1 MSRMMTWTR
10 RALPLALLGRPAAL
24 LGKERVREKH
34 VKSDTPRRGLAATG
48 LVGLLMAGGVLADAP
63 ADTGSLQEIV
73 VTAQRRSEKLEDVPM
88 SIQAF
93 SQASLDQQGLRSVD
107 DLTRVAPGVTF
118 LRNGM
123 SSSGNYNDE
132 DSDISIR
139 GIDSTAGA
147 ATTGIYVDDTPIQTR
162 HLNFGTVNP
171 YPALFDLERVEVLKG
186 PQGTLFGAGS
196 EGGTIRFITPEPSLH
211 TYSAYARAEFGQI
224 DGGGEN
230 YEAGLAVG
238 GPIID
243 GVLGFRVSASFR
255 EDGGWVDRVTYT
267 PPPVNASGLY
277 VGNPTVTGTAEKN
290 ANWHDTQT
298 FRAALKWQ
306 PVDGLSVDPSIYIQ
320 TLHINDTGAYWLN
333 ISDPGNNVYN
343 NGNAQRDPSTD
354 PWYLGSLKVTWEQ
367 PWATIVSNTSY
378 FDRQQ
383 HSVSDYSQWYDTVFL
398 GIVYPTSPN
407 EFNNSYFTDRQNN
420 FNEEIR
426 ASSVDPHAVL
436 QWTAGLFYTHTN
448 ENSTEYV
455 YAPIGCANNCPLTA
469 AGFPSDTLVY
479 LQPRFS
485 MLDKQAA
492 VFGELS
498 WKITDVL
505 KFTAGLRYSDLQ
517 YYGVVQEIEQGSFG
531 SLNVNTPSSGSSRPL
546 TPRFVLN
553 YQPDPD
559 SLYYASAAKGF
570 RPGGINTTLPANC
583 FTGTGVSPQ
592 AAAAPFS
599 SDSLWQ
605 YELGFKDTLLD
616 HRLTVNA
623 AVYYI
628 KWKNIQQF
636 IYLACGLGL
645 DYNTGEVTGKGG
657 DLEIAW
663 RALDSLTLGLT
674 ASYTDS
680 SFDDNV
686 VLGTSDRVVTAGD
699 HLQASPWNIDVNAEY
714 VWTASAIKPYLRLD
728 YQYATAQR
736 SLIPYTDPSNLP
748 NADASLPGLPEI
760 RVLNLR
766 AGVRLNGFDVSL
778 FANNALNYHTPIFVS
793 RDLNGPAYGYPNYDT
808 NYFGRG
814 YAPLTYGVTMTYR
827 Y

>member
-1 MSRMMTWTR
+1 MRSDARIKP
-10 RALPLALLGRPAAL
+10 RASGRTGNT
-24 LGKERVREKH
+24 GK
-34 VKSDTPRRGLAATG
+34 KSAPRRIVAAAGFLSVLAAFPG
-48 LVGLLMAGGVLADAP
+48 FADVPADA
-63 ADTGSLQEIV
+63 GELGEIV
-73 VTAQRRSEKLEDVPM
+73 VTAQRRAERLMDVPM

-93 SQASLDQQGLRSVD
+93 SQQTLDQQGVRSVD

-139 GIDSTAGA
+139 GIDSAAGA
-147 ATTGIYVDDTPIQTR
+147 ATTGIYIDDTPIQTR

-171 YPALFDLERVEVLKG
+171 YPALFDLDRVEVLKG

-196 EGGTIRFITPEPSLH
+196 EGGTVRFITPEPSLT
-211 TYSAYARAEFGQI
+211 TYSGYARAEYGKI
-224 DGGGEN
+224 DGGGNN
-230 YEAGLAVG
+230 YEAGAAFG

-255 EDGGWVDRVTYT
+255 EDGGWVNRVNYT
-267 PPPVNASGLY
+267 RPPSTLDPATFATLY
-277 VGNPTVTGTAEKN
+277 SGNPVVTGTTEKN

-306 PVDGLSVDPSIYIQ
+306 PVDGLTVEPSIYLQ

-333 ISDPGNNVYN
+333 MSNPSDNVYN

-354 PWYLGSLKVTWEQ
+354 PWYLGSLKVSWNL

-383 HSVSDYSQWYDTVFL
+383 HSVSDYSQWFDTVFFYNQ
-398 GIVYPTSPN
+398 YPPVGEVNS
-407 EFNNSYFTDRQNN
+407 SYFTDHQNN

-426 ASSVDPHAVL
+426 VSSVDSNARL

-448 ENSTEYV
+448 EDSTEYV
-455 YAPIGCANNCPLTA
+455 VSNAACAGGTCPVSQPGLP
-469 AGFPSDTLVY
+469 AGEETY

-492 VFGELS
+492 IFGEVS
-498 WKITDVL
+498 YKFTDVL

-517 YYGVVQEIEQGSFG
+517 YYGVVQEQEQGLFG
-531 SLNVNTPSSGSSRPL
+531 TLNVNTPSSGSSRPV

-553 YQPDPD
+553 YQPNTDT
-559 SLYYASAAKGF
+559 LFYASAAKGF
-570 RPGGINTTLPANC
+570 RPGGINTTLPDNC
-583 FTGTGVSPQ
+583 FNGTGVSPQ

-605 YELGFKDTLLD
+605 YEIGTKDSLLD
-616 HRLTVNA
+616 HRMTVSA
-623 AVYYI
+623 AIYYI

-636 IYLACGLGL
+636 IYLACGLGI

-657 DLEIAW
+657 DIEIQW
-663 RALDSLTLGLT
+663 RALDALTLGVT
-674 ASYTDS
+674 ASYTDA

-699 HLQASPWNIDVNAEY
+699 HLQASPWNLDLNGEY
-714 VWTASAIKPYLRLD
+714 VWTVNDIKPYLRLD
-728 YQYATAQR
+728 YQFANAQR
-736 SLIPYTDPSNLP
+736 SLIPYTDPDNNP
-748 NADASLPGLPEI
+748 NADATLPGLPET

-766 AGVRLNGFDVSL
+766 AGVRLNGVDVSL

-793 RDLNGPAYGYPNYDT
+793 RDFNAPAYGLPNLDT

-814 YAPLTYGVTMTYR
+814 YAPRTVGVTATYKF
-827 Y
+827 

>member
-1 MSRMMTWTR
+1 MRSKNLKLCLLPIAVASQLAWPAMSM
-10 RALPLALLGRPAAL
+10 
-24 LGKERVREKH
+24 
-34 VKSDTPRRGLAATG
+34 AATG
-48 LVGLLMAGGVLADAP
+48 D
-63 ADTGSLQEIV
+63 ADTASNGGLEEIV
-73 VTAQRRSEKLEDVPM
+73 VTAQRRAERLMDVPM

-93 SQASLDQQGLRSVD
+93 SQQTLDQQGVRSVD

-139 GIDSTAGA
+139 GIDSSAGA

-196 EGGTIRFITPEPSLH
+196 EGGTVRFITPEPSLT
-211 TYSAYARAEFGQI
+211 TYSGYARAEYGKI
-224 DGGGEN
+224 DGGGNN
-230 YEAGLAVG
+230 YEAGAAFG
-238 GPIID
+238 GPLID

-255 EDGGWVDRVTYT
+255 EDGGWVNRVDYNR
-267 PPPVNASGLY
+267 PPSTIDPSGSTIY
-277 VGNPTVTGTAEKN
+277 SGNPVITGTTEKN
-290 ANWHDTQT
+290 ANWRDTQT

-306 PVDGLSVDPSIYIQ
+306 PIDGLSVEPSIYVQ
-320 TLHINDTGAYWLN
+320 TLHINDTAAYWLN
-333 ISDPGNNVYN
+333 ISNPSDNVYN

-354 PWYLGSLKVTWEQ
+354 PWYLGSIKVTWNQ

-378 FDRQQ
+378 FSRQQ
-383 HSVSDYSQWYDTVFL
+383 HSVSDYSQWFDTVFFL
-398 GIVYPTSPN
+398 TEYPPVGQVNT
-407 EFNNSYFTDRQNN
+407 SYFTDHQNN

-426 ASSVDPHAVL
+426 ASSVDSSARL

-448 ENSTEYV
+448 EDSTEYV
-455 YAPIGCANNCPLTA
+455 VSDGACAGGICPTNVPGLP
-469 AGFPSDTLVY
+469 AGEVTY
-479 LQPRFS
+479 IQPRFS

-492 VFGELS
+492 IFGEAT
-498 WKITDVL
+498 WKFTDVL

-517 YYGVVQEIEQGSFG
+517 YFGVVQEQEQGLFG
-531 SLNVNTPSSGSSRPL
+531 TLNVNTPSSGSSRPV

-553 YQPDPD
+553 YQPNSDT
-559 SLYYASAAKGF
+559 LVYASAAKGF
-570 RPGGINTTLPANC
+570 RPGGINTTLPDAC
-583 FTGTGVSPQ
+583 FKNTGVSPE

-605 YELGFKDTLLD
+605 YEIGTKDSLFD
-616 HRLTVNA
+616 HRMTVKA
-623 AVYYI
+623 AIYYI

-636 IYLACGLGL
+636 IYLACGLGI

-657 DLEIAW
+657 DLEIQW
-663 RALDSLTLGLT
+663 RPLDALTLGIT

-686 VLGTSDRVVTAGD
+686 VLGTSDTVVTAGD
-699 HLQASPWNIDVNAEY
+699 HLQASPWNLDLNAEY
-714 VWTASAIKPYLRLD
+714 VWTASDVKPYLRLD
-728 YQYATAQR
+728 YQFATPQR
-736 SLIPYTDPSNLP
+736 SLIPYTDPANGANS
-748 NADASLPGLPEI
+748 DFTLPGLPEI

-766 AGVRLNGFDVSL
+766 AGVRLNGVDVSL

-793 RDLNGPAYGYPNYDT
+793 RDFNAPAYGLPNLDT

-814 YAPLTYGVTMTYR
+814 YAPRTVGVTATYR
-827 Y
+827 F

>member
-1 MSRMMTWTR
+1 MRSDATIKLKASGAKGNTGKTSAPPRIV
-10 RALPLALLGRPAAL
+10 AAAWFL
-24 LGKERVREKH
+24 
-34 VKSDTPRRGLAATG
+34 SMLAAFPG
-48 LVGLLMAGGVLADAP
+48 FADSP
-63 ADTGSLQEIV
+63 ADTGELGEIV
-73 VTAQRRSEKLEDVPM
+73 VTAQRRAERLMDVPM

-93 SQASLDQQGLRSVD
+93 SQESLDQQGVRSVD

-139 GIDSTAGA
+139 GIDSAAGA

-171 YPALFDLERVEVLKG
+171 YPALFDLDRIEVLKG

-196 EGGTIRFITPEPSLH
+196 EGGTVRFITPEPSLT
-211 TYSAYARAEFGQI
+211 TYSGYARAEYGSI
-224 DGGGEN
+224 DGGGSN
-230 YEAGLAVG
+230 YEAGAAFG

-243 GVLGFRVSASFR
+243 GVLGFRISASFR
-255 EDGGWVDRVTYT
+255 EDGGWVNRVDYT
-267 PPPVNASGLY
+267 RPPSTIDPASGATLY
-277 VGNPTVTGTAEKN
+277 SGNPVVTDTTEKN

-306 PVDGLSVDPSIYIQ
+306 PVDGLTVEPSIYMQ
-320 TLHINDTGAYWLN
+320 TLHINDTAAYWLN
-333 ISDPGNNVYN
+333 ISDPSDNVYN

-354 PWYLGSLKVTWEQ
+354 PWYLGSFKVSWNL

-383 HSVSDYSQWYDTVFL
+383 HSVSDYSQWFDTVFFYNQ
-398 GIVYPTSPN
+398 YPPVGQVNS
-407 EFNNSYFTDRQNN
+407 SYFTDHQNN

-426 ASSVDPHAVL
+426 LSSADSSARL

-448 ENSTEYV
+448 EDSTEYV
-455 YAPIGCANNCPLTA
+455 VSEAACAGGLCPTNVPGLPPGEET
-469 AGFPSDTLVY
+469 Y
-479 LQPRFS
+479 IQPRFS

-492 VFGELS
+492 IFGEAS
-498 WKITDVL
+498 YKFTDVL

-517 YYGVVQEIEQGSFG
+517 YYGVVQEQEQGLFG
-531 SLNVNTPSSGSSRPL
+531 TLNVNTPSSGSSRPV

-553 YQPDPD
+553 YQPDTD

-570 RPGGINTTLPANC
+570 RPGGINTTLPNAC
-583 FTGTGVSPQ
+583 FAGTGVSPQ

-605 YELGFKDTLLD
+605 YEIGTKDSLFD
-616 HRLTVNA
+616 RRMTVSA
-623 AVYYI
+623 AIYYI

-636 IYLACGLGL
+636 VYLACGLGI

-657 DLEIAW
+657 DLEIQW
-663 RALDSLTLGLT
+663 RPLDALTLGVT
-674 ASYTDS
+674 ASYTDA

-686 VLGTSDRVVTAGD
+686 VLGTSDRIVTSGD
-699 HLQASPWNIDVNAEY
+699 HLQASPWNLDLTGEY
-714 VWTASAIKPYLRLD
+714 VWTAPEVKPYLRLD
-728 YQYATAQR
+728 YQYATPQR
-736 SLIPYTDPSNLP
+736 SLIPYTDPANNP
-748 NADASLPGLPEI
+748 NADATLPGLPEI
-760 RVLNLR
+760 RILNLR
-766 AGVRLNGFDVSL
+766 AGMRLNGVDVSL

-793 RDLNGPAYGYPNYDT
+793 RDFNAPVYGLPNLNT

-814 YAPLTYGVTMTYR
+814 YAPRTVGVTGTYR
-827 Y
+827 F